1 MGGSEKMNRMSRL
14 AVTGFQA
21 DVLQRLRLER
31 GMTQEDLAIQLGV
44 STTSISSWEH
54 GRSVPDPAN
63 YARLRATFG
72 GDERL
77 LREVDPLRG
86 LAQHRA
92 RAGYSQQQA
101 AQEAGIPLGAL
112 RLVERGVRLPTE
124 HERAAIAEAY
134 GITETEVARLSE
146 NLHAHRKGERS

>member
-1 MGGSEKMNRMSRL
+1 MSRL

-72 GDERL
+72 GDDAL
-77 LREVDPLRG
+77 LREVDELRG

-92 RAGYSQQQA
+92 RAGLSQRQA
-101 AQEAGIPLGAL
+101 AEQTGLTLAVIQ
-112 RLVERGVRLPTE
+112 LVERGVRLPTDS
-124 HERAAIAEAY
+124 ERAALAAAY
-134 GITETEVARLSE
+134 GITEDEVARLSE
-146 NLHAHRKGERS
+146 NLHAHRKGTAR